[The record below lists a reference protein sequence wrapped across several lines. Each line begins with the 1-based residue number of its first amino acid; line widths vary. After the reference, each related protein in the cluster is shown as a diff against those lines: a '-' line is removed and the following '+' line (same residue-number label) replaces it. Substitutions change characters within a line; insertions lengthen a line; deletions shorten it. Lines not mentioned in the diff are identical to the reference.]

1 MKKLMGKLD
10 LQSIE
15 DTDLLET
22 KIISEMKTLREDAS
36 HDLLLSGPLK
46 AFPAEIEMQLNFY
59 RRQRQLLEKPECVK
73 NQMVP
78 STEEE
83 YRERLESIEACLSN

>member
-1 MKKLMGKLD
+1 
-10 LQSIE
+10 
-15 DTDLLET
+15 
-22 KIISEMKTLREDAS
+22 
-36 HDLLLSGPLK
+36 
-46 AFPAEIEMQLNFY
+46 
-59 RRQRQLLEKPECVK
+59 LLEKPECVK